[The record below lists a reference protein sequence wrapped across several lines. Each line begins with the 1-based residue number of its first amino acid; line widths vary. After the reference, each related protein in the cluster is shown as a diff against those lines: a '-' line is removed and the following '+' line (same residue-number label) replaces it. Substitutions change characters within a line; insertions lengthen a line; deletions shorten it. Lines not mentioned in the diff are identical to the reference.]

1 MNITKAMSGNVE
13 QSYQSIIR
21 NSNKDDYKKKLQIRK
36 SPLNTKA
43 LLEHY
48 YYSFNRSPPGHEYNQ
63 RNYYQNDLNI
73 PQQKYMKKYDTDFI
87 NLDENI
93 NIDDYIKKNQNRKKI
108 TERSPI
114 MDYNYNNNNKIQQNN
129 NYYNYNKNYNN
140 YNNNRNTILKHF
152 QSDDLKDNRN
162 NYQFNKDNNM
172 NQNLNWKQKILQIN
186 DQKEK
191 YNYYDTNNSKH
202 TNTDQKRNTNYNY
215 NDTLSDYSNQILS
228 QSVNID
234 LTQPK
239 RFYKF
244 RNYNFNR
251 NNNINFVNDYN
262 KQFSHD
268 NNVANMDLSENS
280 FKNQT
285 YQNYYYTNYN
295 GFQNDESSSSNLYD
309 DSYELNKTEN
319 YARRLKDKFSDV
331 SKFLSVSSHE
341 NTSNDFYKDDETYN
355 SIPFKRPKKND
366 EEHYHQNL
374 TIKIKQK
381 DEKNK
386 KYEKNK
392 KPNPS
397 ARVQK
402 SAKYVDNK
410 HDGGNISINT
420 DYNKSLKEKK
430 ISNFKIN
437 TKDLKDKNMNSDLN
451 YSNNSENYNNLS
463 STTMFIPSRKMKR
476 YLDINNNEY
485 FQKENKNKNRSP
497 ILNNNNKMKSKV
509 LNNNNNNN
517 DNMYLQSKDVL
528 IQSRHL
534 PRRSPET
541 NMYKTKYNSLYNN
554 NTAIIPLKNIFQMN
568 NHKRK
573 LNNYQNKTQEYQ
585 NNTQDYQ
592 NNTQDYQNKTQD
604 YQNNTQDN
612 IYNKIPKDKRI
623 KEITVDLSP
632 RKNFF
637 NLANS
642 NTNININ
649 NSNNNMINNIT
660 PNYDYSNLNN
670 NNQNDYKDKYNFKN
684 INVIPKPKSK
694 IESCIITF
702 DKPKNNNINNNKN
715 NFNKKF
721 KLSSSFDGL
730 TFNKLKYIKK
740 KIPSNNNTN
749 INNNLNNNINNNIN
763 NNNYYETPGGMN
775 INDIKYKS
783 KKKIDKI
790 KYNKNKSSVK
800 VYQKPAKKK
809 LSNSFGKMMSMESE
823 SNNEVK
829 DYCAPSPYGKREKNL
844 DENLYSDIYNHSPL
858 LVSGNFNVIDN
869 NTKKEQVS
877 PYTQKYDEFSFKEKV
892 TNINNNVVNYSNS
905 KPIKVKIINSND
917 NNTNSINNNSKNNTS
932 KNKNVY
938 MKKTK
943 TAGNMNSNN
952 INASQRIP
960 TFSNIEE
967 IIKKDDTTNMFTK
980 PSQQINDISS
990 SSYINKITP
999 IGPYELPKKEK
1010 LTKLTIKSFSKKK
1023 KEVKEK
1029 PQLLSHSFYKKY
1041 YRLYMMQPKKEVMY
1055 ISKCFIKPIK
1065 KPVLSIKYISK
1076 NRYDYIYKLP
1086 PSSYEYCTK
1095 FKVPKTLILPKI
1107 NVEYMTKTFIKSK
1120 EYIENK
1126 LNNIGNDK
1134 LINNN
1139 ALVPL
1144 NTKKN
1149 ININIQSK
1157 PVKKR
1162 IILIRKTKKANKKFY
1177 DDYSSNDNNNNIN
1190 IENKNINNNIENNNN
1205 IDKND
1210 NNENINNIISKSDDK
1225 KKLFEK
1231 KNSNNN
1237 IENKNNT
1244 KDLIEKKEEHNVY
1257 TNLEKIDN
1265 YLSKYNKNK
1274 KTNLN
1279 NDKIYFKKKNINV
1292 IKREKLLPGN
1302 KKFDNE
1308 NSFTSDNDSLSFN
1321 LNINKEMGEDS
1332 KNSSKNNS
1340 RIFLFHKSIDN
1351 NSTIKS
1357 ISNNSSTKD
1366 LLNVSSFYTNLVKA
1380 PGLNFSVIHNNLN
1393 HSIDNNDNSL
1403 SMISNNTIN
1412 IELDRNKNNTFK
1424 KNDLKIKTVIRG
1436 VKKQSKYDYLKNYKK
1451 NKKIKI
1457 SEIIKKPI
1465 KTKKEI
1471 EREKKVNLIIKE
1483 DLENYIVFSK
1493 NNNDEKK
1500 KYNWSMIEQLMIKI
1514 KLDIVDIINGYLIAC
1529 DDLIFTKKYISITND
1544 YIKNIILHY
1553 KYNYLTN
1560 KNFNNIHNK
1569 LLQLFLYVKDIKTY
1583 DSIKFEILGRLLN
1596 ILINNNIIFA
1606 NDLYIYRQADEQTK
1620 SNIRKIII
1628 NCNVAKKIFSKMPI

>member
-1 MNITKAMSGNVE
+1 MNITKALSGNIE
-13 QSYQSIIR
+13 QNYQNIVR
-21 NSNKDDYKKKLQIRK
+21 NNNKDEYKKKLQLRK
-36 SPLNTKA
+36 SPLNTKT
-43 LLEHY
+43 LLKHY
-48 YYSFNRSPPGHEYNQ
+48 YYSFNRSPPGHTEYNQ
-63 RNYYQNDLNI
+63 RNYFQNDVNI
-73 PQQKYMKKYDTDFI
+73 PQQKYMKKYDTDYI

-93 NIDDYIKKNQNRKKI
+93 NINDYIKKNQNMKKI

-114 MDYNYNNNNKIQQNN
+114 MDYIYNNNNKIQQNN
-129 NYYNYNKNYNN
+129 NYYNYNKNNNN
-140 YNNNRNTILKHF
+140 YNNNNRNIILKPF
-152 QSDDLKDNRN
+152 QNDDLKDNN
-162 NYQFNKDNNM
+162 YNYQFNKDNNM
-172 NQNLNWKQKILQIN
+172 NENTNWKQKILQIN

-191 YNYYDTNNSKH
+191 YKYYDTNNSKH
-202 TNTDQKRNTNYNY
+202 TNTDQKRNTNNY

-234 LTQPK
+234 LTQPRK
-239 RFYKF
+239 FYKF
-244 RNYNFNR
+244 SNYNFKR
-251 NNNINFVNDYN
+251 NNNINFVNDYY
-262 KQFSHD
+262 KQFSND
-268 NNVANMDLSENS
+268 NNVTNMDLSENT

-295 GFQNDESSSSNLYD
+295 GFQNDESSSSNIYD

-341 NTSNDFYKDDETYN
+341 NTSNDFYKDDEAYN
-355 SIPFKRPKKND
+355 SIPFRRPKKND

-386 KYEKNK
+386 KSI
-392 KPNPS
+392 PS
-397 ARVQK
+397 VRVKK

-410 HDGGNISINT
+410 HDGGNISFNT
-420 DYNKSLKEKK
+420 DYNKGLKEKK

-437 TKDLKDKNMNSDLN
+437 TKDLKDKNMNKYNLSMNSDLN
-451 YSNNSENYNNLS
+451 YSSENYNNLS
-463 STTMFIPSRKMKR
+463 CTTMFIPSRKIKK
-476 YLDINNNEY
+476 YLDNNNSEY

-497 ILNNNNKMKSKV
+497 ILNNNNKMKS
-509 LNNNNNNN
+509 NNNNN
-517 DNMYLQSKDVL
+517 DNIFQNKDVL

-534 PRRSPET
+534 QRRSPET
-541 NMYKTKYNSLYNN
+541 NMYKTKYNSLYYN

-573 LNNYQNKTQEYQ
+573 LNNYQNNTQEYQ

-642 NTNININ
+642 NANININ
-649 NSNNNMINNIT
+649 NNNMINNIT
-660 PNYDYSNLNN
+660 PNYDYSNINN

-684 INVIPKPKSK
+684 IDIIPKPNSK

-702 DKPKNNNINNNKN
+702 DKPKNNNINNNKKN
-715 NFNKKF
+715 

-730 TFNKLKYIKK
+730 TFNKLKYVKK

-763 NNNYYETPGGMN
+763 NNYNYETPKEMN

-790 KYNKNKSSVK
+790 KNNKNKSSVK

-809 LSNSFGKMMSMESE
+809 LSNSFGKIMSKESE
-823 SNNEVK
+823 SNNEVI
-829 DYCAPSPYGKREKNL
+829 DYCAPSPYGKREKNF

-858 LVSGNFNVIDN
+858 LISGNFNVIDN
-869 NTKKEQVS
+869 NTDNNSKKEQIS

-892 TNINNNVVNYSNS
+892 ININNNVVNYSNS

-917 NNTNSINNNSKNNTS
+917 NNTNSNNNNSKKYNS

-943 TAGNMNSNN
+943 TVGNINSNN
-952 INASQRIP
+952 INTSQRIP

-967 IIKKDDTTNMFTK
+967 IIKKDDTTNIVTK
-980 PSQQINDISS
+980 PSQQINNFNSS
-990 SSYINKITP
+990 LYINKITP

-1023 KEVKEK
+1023 KEIKEK
-1029 PQLLSHSFYKKY
+1029 PQLHSHLFYKKY

-1065 KPVLSIKYISK
+1065 KPVNSIKYISK
-1076 NRYDYIYKLP
+1076 NRYNYVYKLP

-1095 FKVPKTLILPKI
+1095 FNVPKTLILPKI
-1107 NVEYMTKTFIKSK
+1107 NVEYMRKTFIKSK

-1126 LNNIGNDK
+1126 LNKIENDK

-1139 ALVPL
+1139 VSAPL

-1149 ININIQSK
+1149 ININIQNK

-1162 IILIRKTKKANKKFY
+1162 IILIRKTKKTNKKLY
-1177 DDYSSNDNNNNIN
+1177 DDYGSNNNNDNIN
-1190 IENKNINNNIENNNN
+1190 IENNNNN

-1210 NNENINNIISKSDDK
+1210 NNENINTISNKRDNKKNIFDK
-1225 KKLFEK
+1225 KNN
-1231 KNSNNN
+1231 NSN
-1237 IENKNNT
+1237 IENKNNK
-1244 KDLIEKKEEHNVY
+1244 KDLLEKKEEHNVY

-1265 YLSKYNKNK
+1265 YLSKYSKNKNN
-1274 KTNLN
+1274 NLN
-1279 NDKIYFKKKNINV
+1279 NDNIYFKKKNINL

-1308 NSFTSDNDSLSFN
+1308 NSFTSNNDSLSFN
-1321 LNINKEMGEDS
+1321 LNTNKEMGEDS

-1357 ISNNSSTKD
+1357 NSNNSSTKD
-1366 LLNVSSFYTNLVKA
+1366 LLNISSFNTNLMKA
-1380 PGLNFSVIHNNLN
+1380 PGLNYSVIHNNLN
-1393 HSIDNNDNSL
+1393 HSMDNNDNSL
-1403 SMISNNTIN
+1403 SIISNNTIN
-1412 IELDRNKNNTFK
+1412 IELDRNKNNILK
-1424 KNDLKIKTVIRG
+1424 KNDIKIKTVIRG

-1457 SEIIKKPI
+1457 SEILKKPI

-1514 KLDIVDIINGYLIAC
+1514 KLDIVDIIHGYLIAC
-1529 DDLIFTKKYISITND
+1529 DDLIFTKNYISITNE

-1569 LLQLFLYVKDIKTY
+1569 LLQIFLYVKDIKTY

-1596 ILINNNIIFA
+1596 TLINNNIIFA

-1628 NCNVAKKIFSKMPI
+1628 NCNAAKKIFSKMPI